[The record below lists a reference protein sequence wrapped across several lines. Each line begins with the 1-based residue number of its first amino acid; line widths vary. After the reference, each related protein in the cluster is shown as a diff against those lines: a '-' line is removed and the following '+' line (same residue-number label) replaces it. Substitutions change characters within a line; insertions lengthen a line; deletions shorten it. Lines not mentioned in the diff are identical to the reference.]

1 MYDLDD
7 GASDH
12 HYHDSYAGAA
22 GNWHDWQSWGHD
34 YSTGNPNITGW
45 YANLVT
51 CGVYT
56 PVRSE
61 ANTVIVLKEGHL
73 RTTLVVLSLAATMS
87 AACASGSTSEGGGV
101 TPNYQNPL
109 IHGVSISMNDVGQD
123 LAFKAIVPTTGTF
136 GTPSKILVDVS
147 NVPQQRSVVF
157 QYNLSPGGLVNVGES
172 IWDGGNWTNYVSSWS
187 GSPTRR
193 RLPARP

>member
-1 MYDLDD
+1 M
-7 GASDH
+7 
-12 HYHDSYAGAA
+12 
-22 GNWHDWQSWGHD
+22 
-34 YSTGNPNITGW
+34 
-45 YANLVT
+45 
-51 CGVYT
+51 
-56 PVRSE
+56 
-61 ANTVIVLKEGHL
+61 

-87 AACASGSTSEGGGV
+87 AACASGSTSESGGV

-157 QYNLSPGGLVNVGES
+157 QYNLSPDGLVNVGES
-172 IWDGGNWTNYVSSWS
+172 IWDGGNWTNYVSSWVGLANS
-187 GSPTRR
+187 SPSPGTTVTGQATAYQLPDGSTAIVRTGSTEPSTSSIEWLGPRGTIYFAITGPSIPVSDAEQ
-193 RLPARP
+193 LASSLVTSYTPS